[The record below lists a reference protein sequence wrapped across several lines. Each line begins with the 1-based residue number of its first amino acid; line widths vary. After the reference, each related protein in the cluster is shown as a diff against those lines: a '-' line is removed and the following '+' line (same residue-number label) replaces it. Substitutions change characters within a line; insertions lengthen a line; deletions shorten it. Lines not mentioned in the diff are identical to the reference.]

1 MLAELV
7 EDEKI
12 AIKIAR
18 LEEEFRRL
26 TEENRTLVTVHNERA
41 QQLESLCLTN
51 RTRQN
56 SSWPLTSAEPETSKY
71 PADARPWNHAEIKA
85 PLVLLPHSNSQRIS

>member
-1 MLAELV
+1 MNHNVCVCVFFLNKPICCFNLYVTHLLRRLMLAELV

-51 RTRQN
+51 RTRQD
-56 SSWPLTSAEPETSKY
+56 SS
-71 PADARPWNHAEIKA
+71 
-85 PLVLLPHSNSQRIS
+85 